1 MPPWSRFAPSTMP
14 LVIQLLPGEFAIARL
29 PADAAIPDWARSDV
43 FNATTRTADELSI
56 LCPAAQIPADVKH
69 ETGWRLFKLRGPF
82 AFTETGILS
91 SVLDPLAFSRIS
103 ILAQSTFDTDYVF
116 VKQAQLEDA
125 VRTLRNANH
134 TVERL

>member
-1 MPPWSRFAPSTMP
+1 MP

-29 PADAAIPDWARSDV
+29 PADATIPDWVKSNTFSA
-43 FNATTRTADELSI
+43 ATRTADELSI
-56 LCPAAQIPADVKH
+56 LCPAAQIPPDVKH
-69 ETGWRLFKLRGPF
+69 EAGWRLFKLRGPF

-116 VKQAQLEDA
+116 VKQAQVDDA
-125 VRTLRNANH
+125 VRTLRHADH
-134 TVERL
+134 TVERLE

>member
-1 MPPWSRFAPSTMP
+1 MP

-29 PADAAIPDWARSDV
+29 PADAAIPDWVKSPV
-43 FNATTRTADELSI
+43 FSATTRTADELSI
-56 LCPAAQIPADVKH
+56 LCPAALIPPDVKH
-69 ETGWRLFKLRGPF
+69 EAGWRLFKLRGPF

-103 ILAQSTFDTDYVF
+103 ILAHSTFDTDYVL
-116 VKQAQLEDA
+116 VKQAQVDDA
-125 VRTLRNANH
+125 VRTLRHANH

>member
-1 MPPWSRFAPSTMP
+1 MP
-14 LVIQLLPGEFAIARL
+14 LVIQLFPGEFAIARL
-29 PADAAIPDWARSDV
+29 PADASIPDWARSDV
-43 FNATTRTADELSI
+43 FSATTRTTDELSI

-69 ETGWRLFKLRGPF
+69 EGGWRMFKLRGPF
-82 AFTETGILS
+82 NFTETGILS

-125 VRTLRNANH
+125 VRTLRNAEH